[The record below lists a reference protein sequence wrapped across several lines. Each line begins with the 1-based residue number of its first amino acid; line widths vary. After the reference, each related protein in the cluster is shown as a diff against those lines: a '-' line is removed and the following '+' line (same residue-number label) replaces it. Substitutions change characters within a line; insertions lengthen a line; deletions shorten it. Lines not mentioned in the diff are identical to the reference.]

1 MLRNYGSR
9 VKYQNEIVGANSRL
23 DEIQA
28 ALLRVKLSHLKELT
42 AERQK
47 IASRYLAGIRNP
59 AIALPETREG
69 SDHVYHLF
77 VVRCTDRDNLAAY
90 LADHGIMTQI
100 HYPIPPHLAKCYHDL
115 GYITGSYPATEMCAG
130 EVLSLP
136 LYNGMTKI
144 ECDYVIS
151 VINSYNFTTI
161 EMG

>member
-9 VKYQNEIVGANSRL
+9 VKYQNELVGVNSRL

-28 ALLRVKLSHLKELT
+28 ALLRVKLSHLMELT

-59 AIALPETREG
+59 AIVLPETRVG

-77 VVRCTDRDNLAAY
+77 VVRCPDRDNLAAY
-90 LADHGIMTQI
+90 LADHGIKTQI

-115 GYITGSYPATEMCAG
+115 GYRTGSYPVTETYAN

-136 LYNGMTKI
+136 LYNGMGEDEIK
-144 ECDYVIS
+144 YVVSIFD
-151 VINSYNFTTI
+151 SY
-161 EMG
+161 